1 MNRTD
6 PAMAET
12 ASNATSLP
20 SSGDVSS
27 ALRLSDKQ
35 RFDWLQ
41 LIRSANVGPATFYQL
56 LAHYGSARKAIL
68 ALPDLARKGGSK
80 RKIQIASEADIAEE
94 WQQLHQAGA
103 RLVALGEKDYP
114 QDLTQIHA
122 PPPLLTIMGN
132 CAWAQRQ
139 TIAIVGSRNCSA
151 AGRKLTGQIAADLG
165 EAGVTIA
172 SGLARGIDTAA
183 HKASLE
189 TGTIAVVAG
198 GLNRIYPP
206 ENIDLAHAIAQQGLL
221 ISEMPWNWQARS
233 QDFPR
238 RNRIISGLSAG
249 TLIVEAAKRSGS
261 LITARYA
268 LEQDRD
274 VFAIPGSPLDPRAD
288 GGNHLI
294 QQGACLVCD
303 ANDILSALTNRL
315 PHDPAPLPLGFK
327 EPADNKACAEDQEE
341 DALSPDQRDRFVS
354 SLSPTPISVDELL
367 RQSDLTASQIQMLLL
382 ELDIAGRLERHG
394 NQMVSLLG

>member
-1 MNRTD
+1 MKRTD

-12 ASNATSLP
+12 APNAASLP

-56 LAHYGSARKAIL
+56 LARYGSARKAIL

-114 QDLTQIHA
+114 QDLMQIHA

-132 CAWAQRQ
+132 CDLAQRQ

-183 HKASLE
+183 HKASLD

-206 ENIDLAHAIAQQGLL
+206 ENIDLAHAIAQRGLL

-315 PHDPAPLPLGFK
+315 PRAPAPLPLGFK
-327 EPADNKACAEDQEE
+327 EPADSQACAEDQEA
-341 DALSPDQRDRFVS
+341 DALSPDQRDHFVS